1 MASYPG
7 AVKTF
12 TSKSNGDTIQATHI
26 TDLQDE
32 VTALEDGLLNGTA
45 PINSSRLTAP
55 AAQITNCTL
64 ASLTVTGGSTFASLN
79 VPGASTF
86 GSHLSVGGNLLVSG
100 GSTLMGSVVAAS
112 NLSVSGN
119 LNVVGTSTFTGA
131 LFVATPPPCARVYND
146 AAIAIGTGTP
156 TGLNFNAQRYT
167 VPTSM
172 HSTTTNSSRLTAP
185 SSGVYLVTGHV
196 QWAAGAGSTT
206 GIKAVWIVEND
217 NTIIAKQSQFFDK
230 SAAATV
236 EQSVSAVWT
245 LQANAYV
252 TLRVQQDTGST
263 GSLTA
268 TASYSP
274 EFTLTKIR

>member
-1 MASYPG
+1 LFS
-7 AVKTF
+7 
-12 TSKSNGDTIQATHI
+12 SNVNIVGD
-26 TDLQDE
+26 
-32 VTALEDGLLNGTA
+32 
-45 PINSSRLTAP
+45 SSIA
-55 AAQITNCTL
+55 
-64 ASLTVTGGSTFASLN
+64 
-79 VPGASTF
+79 
-86 GSHLSVGGNLLVSG
+86 
-100 GSTLMGSVVAAS
+100 
-112 NLSVSGN
+112 
-119 LNVVGTSTFTGA
+119 GA

-146 AAIAIGTGTP
+146 AAIAVATGTP

-172 HSTTTNSSRLTAP
+172 HSTTTNSSRLIAP

-206 GIKAVWIVEND
+206 GVKALWIVEND
-217 NTIIAKQSQFFDK
+217 NTIIGRQSQFLDK
-230 SAAATV
+230 SAATTI

-268 TASYSP
+268 AASYSP